1 MGVFCFFIGFFPM
14 DSVVHFELPFED
26 ATKVRSFY
34 GNVFGWQMLQIDPG
48 YYMVTTAP
56 SDERGLPQEVGTIN
70 GGLKKRS
77 DSAET
82 PVLVVRVA
90 SVEDA
95 IQKATDAGGKIILPR
110 QTIGE
115 WGTYARIADPEG
127 NVVGLW
133 EEKKK

>member
-1 MGVFCFFIGFFPM
+1 MGECFVFIGFFPM

-26 ATKVRSFY
+26 AAKVRAFY
-34 GNVFGWQMLQIDPG
+34 GNVFGWQMLQIDPD
-48 YYMVTTAP
+48 YYMVTTAA
-56 SDERGLPQEVGTIN
+56 SDERGLPKEVGVIN
-70 GGLKKRS
+70 GALKKRGE
-77 DSAET
+77 ATET
-82 PVLVVRVA
+82 PVIVIRVA

-95 IQKATDAGGKIILPR
+95 VQKAIDAGGKIIVPR

-127 NVVGLW
+127 TLVGLW